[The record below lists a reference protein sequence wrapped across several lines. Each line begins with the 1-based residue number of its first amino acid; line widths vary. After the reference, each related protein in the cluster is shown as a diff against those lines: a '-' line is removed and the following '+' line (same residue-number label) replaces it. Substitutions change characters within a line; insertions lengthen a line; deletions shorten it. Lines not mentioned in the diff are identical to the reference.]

1 MEALGILHSF
11 LKRVACGVLKTCGFG
26 YIRGILGK
34 VSAESFQSINCKK
47 ITVERRILSMEIF
60 CLNSSLYLDIFE
72 IFGGPEIASTLTCK
86 LSSYVARLTILPPLK
101 CFSLT

>member
-1 MEALGILHSF
+1 
-11 LKRVACGVLKTCGFG
+11 
-26 YIRGILGK
+26 
-34 VSAESFQSINCKK
+34 
-47 ITVERRILSMEIF
+47 MEIF
-60 CLNSSLYLDIFE
+60 CLNSSLYLEIFE